1 MIFQLDTSEV
11 RFVPTVICLMHGIYL
26 VKAVDHCGYMEWR
39 NHTCMMMTPWS
50 SKQPPCKRRKDH
62 KGSAASPAVIEDDH
76 QQCIDNIK
84 RKLHE
89 KHGSMFTPMQYQGWA
104 ELLAINSHS
113 SYDSSPPYPMFS
125 AGRSTR
131 NKSHTSE
138 IAAAF
143 TTMAHAFAGN
153 LQPKQLLPPSGT
165 TPSTS
170 TSTAA
175 TTSGASPGRIADLR
189 AKYI

>member
-1 MIFQLDTSEV
+1 
-11 RFVPTVICLMHGIYL
+11 MHE
-26 VKAVDHCGYMEWR
+26 DD
-39 NHTCMMMTPWS
+39 S
-50 SKQPPCKRRKDH
+50 SKQPPRKDH
-62 KGSAASPAVIEDDH
+62 KGSAASPEMSEDDH
-76 QQCIDNIK
+76 QQRIDSIN

-89 KHGSMFTPMQYQGWA
+89 KHGSMFTPMQYRGWA

-113 SYDSSPPYPMFS
+113 SYDSPPPYPMFGG
-125 AGRSTR
+125 GRSTR

-143 TTMAHAFAGN
+143 TTMAHAFTGN
-153 LQPKQLLPPSGT
+153 LQPKQLLPPAGT
-165 TPSTS
+165 TPSTSASTS